1 MPQQTT
7 DIDYDALAK
16 QASATSTP
24 ASSAPATGGEIDYD
38 ALARQAS
45 GASGDFDSPAPYT
58 DVWGGIKGIG
68 EGAYKGMQGLAAI
81 AAQHGLHDP
90 SDPLSAQQRAQ
101 QLQQGAQTLPLGTP
115 GHELESVGQ
124 KVGGWLPDLASWY
137 FGDLAVGKAGEALK
151 GTELGDRLVHMAKV
165 ASHYEQSS
173 QFVKGMM
180 DRGLQMA
187 RQMTVGAGI
196 GGIEGG
202 PKGAAVGAAL
212 GALPGLA
219 GEAVGA
225 AGKVV
230 RGLRDVPQPGL
241 PPGPWIED
249 TVQADAHAGHEQIA
263 DNIAKDLGIQRRTLG
278 DPTDPR
284 SPTALRNMYDS
295 LSDQVELEAKGKFK
309 PLDDATD
316 GEFTKLA
323 KALKDNA
330 VKMQKAV
337 DPAVE
342 ARLDEEAA
350 ALRVRLDE
358 ATELA
363 KNKGV
368 DPKLADE
375 GNALWRKKSA
385 LADVDAKVKIAMGG
399 KAQATRPTLDT
410 GKLANSMQTLF
421 DSRRLDDISP
431 QRADDLYRQ
440 ALESARQE
448 ELTRTAAKSREE
460 AMSAAQKV
468 REEAQKAVQRRRLYV
483 GGAAATAVGGAL
495 GTGMVRKGVEAVKQL
510 TQ

>member
-1 MPQQTT
+1 MSQQTT

-45 GASGDFDSPAPYT
+45 GASDDFDSPAPYT
-58 DVWGGIKGIG
+58 DVLGGIKGIG

-90 SDPLSAQQRAQ
+90 SDPLSAEQRAQ
-101 QLQQGAQTLPLGTP
+101 QLTQGSQTLPLGAP
-115 GHELESVGQ
+115 GHELEALGQ
-124 KVGGWLPDLASWY
+124 KAGSALPDLVAWY

-173 QFVKGMM
+173 AFVKGLM

-187 RQMTVGAGI
+187 RQMTVGAGL
-196 GGIEGG
+196 GGLQGG
-202 PKGAAVGAAL
+202 AKGAAVGATL
-212 GALPGLA
+212 GAIPAIGE
-219 GEAVGA
+219 EAVGA
-225 AGKVV
+225 AGKVI
-230 RGLRDVPQPGL
+230 RGLRDVPQAGM

-284 SPTALRNMYDS
+284 SPTALRNIYDS

-350 ALRVRLDE
+350 GLRVRLDE

-363 KNKGV
+363 KQKSV

-399 KAQATRPTLDT
+399 KEQATKPTLNT

-448 ELTRTAAKSREE
+448 ELTRAAAKSREE
-460 AMSAAQKV
+460 AIG
-468 REEAQKAVQRRRLYV
+468 EAQKIRAEAQTKVEQRRERLKTRALITGAGLV
-483 GGAAATAVGGAL
+483 GGAAAV
-495 GTGMVRKGVEAVKQL
+495 KGVQAVSGL

>member
-1 MPQQTT
+1 MPPQTT

-16 QASATSTP
+16 QAGATSTP
-24 ASSAPATGGEIDYD
+24 ATSTPAAGGDIDYD

-58 DVWGGIKGIG
+58 DVLGGIKGIG
-68 EGAYKGMQGLAAI
+68 EGAYKGVQGLAAI

-124 KVGGWLPDLASWY
+124 KAGGWLPDLAAWY

-230 RGLRDVPQPGL
+230 RGLRDVPQPGM

-263 DNIAKDLGIQRRTLG
+263 DNVAKDLGIQRRTLG

-284 SPTALRNMYDS
+284 SPTALRNIYDS

-350 ALRVRLDE
+350 SLRVRLEE

-363 KNKGV
+363 KKKGV

-385 LADVDAKVKIAMGG
+385 LADVDAKMKIAMPGP
-399 KAQATRPTLDT
+399 KQAIRPTIDT
-410 GKLANSMQTLF
+410 GRLATSMQTLF

-431 QRADDLYRQ
+431 QRANDLLRQ
-440 ALESARQE
+440 ALESSRQE

-460 AMSAAQKV
+460 AIGAAQKI
-468 REEAQKAVQRRRLYV
+468 REEAQAKVEKRRDRLKTGAMYTGAGV
-483 GGAAATAVGGAL
+483 IGGATGAA
-495 GTGMVRKGVEAVKQL
+495 GVKEYQKL